1 MTKFLRICGIAIGF
15 VGNTLLAADLP
26 LAATETPLQMITL
39 AAPLDLPEAEISG
52 LTWCQDHLV
61 LLPQYPDFA
70 ARAQM
75 TNPGPFTER
84 QGDTYLYLL
93 SKQQI
98 SEALRNPQHAPLE
111 ATPAVFNE
119 ADVRDQIS
127 GFEGFEAIVCDG
139 DHAWLTV
146 ERKEPSWLAN
156 VSSVFAYHSAV
167 VLQAKVLFNSEQPS
181 LTILNEPLI
190 YTGSQSKLFNASD
203 EALTQVAN
211 QLISIHEVN
220 GSTHVETPRAT
231 VIDPAS
237 GALSKIAFPALPFR
251 VTDATSVD
259 AHGRFWVINYHWQG
273 DQRHARTND
282 PIATLYG
289 QGPTHQQRGQV
300 ERLLELQITD
310 DGIELSGAPPIQLE
324 LGDDKGRNWEGIA
337 RLQTAE
343 HNGFLLITDKFPQ
356 TFFGFV
362 PLPE

>member
-1 MTKFLRICGIAIGF
+1 MNKIFWTCLLTVCFA
-15 VGNTLLAADLP
+15 GNPALAARSESD
-26 LAATETPLQMITL
+26 ATETPVQMITL
-39 AAPLDLPEAEISG
+39 VAPLNLPEAEFSG

-98 SEALRNPQHAPLE
+98 SEAIRNPQHAPLE
-111 ATPAVFNE
+111 ATPVVFNE
-119 ADVRDQIS
+119 TDVRARIA

-156 VSSVFAYHSAV
+156 VSSVFAYHGAV
-167 VLQAKVLFNSEQPS
+167 VLQAKILFNSEQPS
-181 LTILNEPLI
+181 ITILNEPLI
-190 YTGSQSKLFNASD
+190 YTGSQSELFNASD

-211 QLISIHEVN
+211 QLLSIHEVN
-220 GSTHVETPRAT
+220 GSTHVENPRAT
-231 VIDPAS
+231 IIDPAS
-237 GALSKIAFPALPFR
+237 GALSKIAFPRLPFR

-289 QGPTHQQRGQV
+289 QGLTHQQRGQV

-310 DGIELSGAPPIQLE
+310 DAIELSGAPPIQLE

-343 HNGFLLITDKFPQ
+343 YNGFLLITDKFPQ
-356 TFFGFV
+356 TLFGFV